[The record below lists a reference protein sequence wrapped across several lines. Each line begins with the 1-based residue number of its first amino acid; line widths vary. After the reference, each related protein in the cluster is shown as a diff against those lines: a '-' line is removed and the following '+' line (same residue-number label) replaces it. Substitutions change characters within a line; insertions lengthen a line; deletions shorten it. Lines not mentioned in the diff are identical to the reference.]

1 MLCQKNFLCVLAR
14 EGVAALR
21 HRFLKKLGLRRDP
34 ILLRIGPS
42 AEVFVR
48 DIGLVLHVLVIQ
60 DIVGL

>member
-1 MLCQKNFLCVLAR
+1 M
-14 EGVAALR
+14 R